1 MLKPYR
7 VLDLTDGRA
16 ALGPMM
22 LGFMG
27 ADVVK
32 VEPPGGAPS
41 RSEPPLD
48 PLALQGM
55 GSLRFQLYNRGKRS
69 VTLDLDAPADR
80 SRFLELV
87 ASSHFLFENAAP
99 GAMAARGL
107 GFDDLAKVNP
117 QLVYVA
123 TTPFGQDGPYA
134 NHAATDLT
142 LAAMGGMMAVN
153 GDADRPPVRITVPQT
168 WLHGGAESAVAAM
181 VAHFRRLQTGQGQ
194 FADVSVQACV
204 FWTLLNASIAH
215 WVQGR
220 DIERNGSLLQLG
232 TVTLPVVYPCID
244 GGVVVIANGASM
256 PTLTQWMVDAGI
268 VGANWLTDEEWKTY
282 DFRWIAGEPLKI
294 PFDEV
299 HAAICA
305 FTARYRMNDL
315 LERALGAGIT
325 LAPVNSIAE
334 VANFRHLEARGY
346 WEPLETS
353 PGRALKAPG
362 PFVRLS
368 ETPLQVA
375 HAAPKSGEHTAEV
388 LGSLPGPVAA
398 GPAAAPGALPFA
410 GLKVADFSWIGVGP
424 ITAKYLGD
432 HGATVVRVETAQ
444 PPDRLRVGGP
454 FKDGVY
460 GTNRSQFFG
469 QYNTSKLSLA
479 LALRNPEAL
488 AIAKRLINWA
498 DVVLESF
505 TPGAIAALGL
515 GWDVVRQLNPRAI
528 MVSSCLMGQT
538 GPAAPMAGYGNHA
551 AAISGFYEVTGWPD
565 RDPGG
570 PFAAYT
576 DTIAPHFLAST
587 LMAALDHRRRTG
599 QGQYIEQAQM
609 ESAVYFLGTEI
620 LDYQLSGRVPRR
632 AGNDEPGC
640 APHDAFPCAGSDE
653 WCAIAVETNDQWQAL
668 RRAMGDPAWA
678 RDPAFD
684 RAEGRFAAR
693 TTIGERLAEWTR
705 NFEPHDLMTR
715 LQAAGVPA
723 GAVQRS
729 SDLLQDPQLAHR
741 RFFRPLPH
749 CEMGDV
755 PYEGHMF
762 RIRGYDNG
770 PRFAAPGLGEHS
782 VQVLQEILGMSE
794 EEIGEVLA
802 SGAIA

>member
-7 VLDLTDGRA
+7 IIDLTEGRA
-16 ALGPMM
+16 GLGPMM

-27 ADVVK
+27 ADVIK
-32 VEPPGGAPS
+32 VEPPGGDPS
-41 RSEPPLD
+41 RGELPVD
-48 PLALQGM
+48 PLARPDAA
-55 GSLRFQLYNRGKRS
+55 SLRFQLHNRGKRS
-69 VTLDLDAPADR
+69 VVLDLGAADDR
-80 SRFLELV
+80 QRFLELV
-87 ASSHFLFENAAP
+87 ASAHFLFESARP
-99 GAMAARGL
+99 GEMAARGL
-107 GFDDLAKVNP
+107 GFDDLIRVNP

-134 NHAATDLT
+134 NHASTDLT

-153 GDADRPPVRITVPQT
+153 GDADRRPVRISVPQT

-194 FADVSVQACV
+194 FADVSVQASV

-215 WVQGR
+215 AIQGS

-232 TVTLPVVYPCID
+232 TVTLPVVYPCMD

-256 PTLTQWMVDAGI
+256 PTLTRWMVDAGI
-268 VGANWLTDEEWKTY
+268 VGENWLTDEEWKTY

-294 PFDEV
+294 GFDEV
-299 HAAICA
+299 NAAISA
-305 FTARYRMNDL
+305 FTSRFRMNEL
-315 LERALGAGIT
+315 LDRALEVGIT
-325 LAPVNSIAE
+325 LAPINTVAE
-334 VANFRHLEARGY
+334 VVGFRHLEARGY
-346 WEPLETS
+346 WQPLEAA
-353 PGRALKAPG
+353 PGRTLKTPG
-362 PFVRLS
+362 AFVRLS
-368 ETPLQVA
+368 GTPLQVA
-375 HAAPKSGEHTAEV
+375 NSAPKPGEHTGEV
-388 LGSLPGPVAA
+388 FASLPRPVATVE
-398 GPAAAPGALPFA
+398 AAAPGALPFE

-432 HGATVVRVETAQ
+432 HGATVVRIETAQ

-454 FKDGVY
+454 FKDGVF

-479 LALRNPEAL
+479 LSLRNPEAL
-488 AIAKRLINWA
+488 TIARRLVEWA

-505 TPGAIAALGL
+505 TPGTIAALGL
-515 GWDVVRQLNPRAI
+515 GWDVVHEINPGAI

-538 GPAAPMAGYGNHA
+538 GPAAPLAGYGNHA
-551 AAISGFYEVTGWPD
+551 AAISGFYEITGWPD

-599 QGQYIEQAQM
+599 EGQYIEQAQM
-609 ESAVYFLGTEI
+609 ESAVYFLGAEL
-620 LDYQLSGRVPRR
+620 LDYQVSGRAPRR

-640 APHDAFPCAGSDE
+640 APHDAFPCAGKDE
-653 WCAIAVETNDQWQAL
+653 WCAIAIESDEQWQAL
-668 RRAMGDPAWA
+668 CEAMGNPDWA
-678 RDPAFD
+678 RNPAFEH
-684 RAEGRFAAR
+684 AEGRYAAR
-693 TTIGERLAEWTR
+693 EELFERLAEWTSG
-705 NFEPHDLMTR
+705 FEPQELMAA

-749 CEMGDV
+749 CEMGEV

-770 PRFAAPGLGEHS
+770 PRFASPGLGEHS
-782 VQVLQEILGMSE
+782 VQVLKEILGMPE
-794 EEIGEVLA
+794 DEIGEVLA